1 MVTKHMKR
9 CSASFIIREMQIK
22 TTMGYHFIPIRT
34 AVIQKNPNKQNK
46 KPRKISSVGSEG
58 LEKLEH
64 LCVAGRNVK

>member
-22 TTMGYHFIPIRT
+22 TTMGYHFITIRR
-34 AVIQKNPNKQNK
+34 AVIQKTPNKQNK

-58 LEKLEH
+58 LEKLQH
-64 LCVAGRNVK
+64 LCIAGRNVK

>member
-1 MVTKHMKR
+1 MK
-9 CSASFIIREMQIK
+9 
-22 TTMGYHFIPIRT
+22 
-34 AVIQKNPNKQNK
+34 KQNK